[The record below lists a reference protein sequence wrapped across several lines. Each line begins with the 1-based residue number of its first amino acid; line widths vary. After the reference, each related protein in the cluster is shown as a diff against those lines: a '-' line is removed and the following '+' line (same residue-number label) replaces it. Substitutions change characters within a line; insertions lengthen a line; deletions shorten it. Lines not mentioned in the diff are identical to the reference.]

1 MGRYY
6 DDKISLAGLDPANP
20 SYQTLINAAN
30 AVDRAE
36 SNWYERRREGFD
48 QLDFGDFNKSKGDVE
63 RKYAELVSGLSVYD
77 FKSTFDRVGP
87 SRKNATGVFRFVH
100 NTFTNQGITDGYS
113 TERYEEGEEDDD
125 GNIDYVI
132 SSDVL
137 NYHVGRGK
145 GNADTLYD
153 DLKAFRTSSL
163 SSKNFYR
170 FDDDDEDP
178 GFVRVSDVFKGF
190 GEVPI
195 AWKPKSGY
203 SPQQLQVMNA
213 AGTDYNLQVGPVI
226 EQYKNVLDK
235 YNKAGGG
242 PLEFIFYDG
251 GTPDFIYENFQGK
264 NTSYNRPN
272 NLESELI
279 KETRGFGS

>member
-77 FKSTFDRVGP
+77 FKSTFDTVGP
-87 SRKNATGVFRFVH
+87 ARKNATNVYRFVH
-100 NTFTNQGITDGYS
+100 NTFDNMGITEGYS
-113 TERYEEGEEDDD
+113 DERYEETEEDED
-125 GNIDYVI
+125 GNVGYVLAT
-132 SSDVL
+132 DVL
-137 NYHVGRGK
+137 RYHVGRGK
-145 GNADTLYD
+145 GNVDTLYD
-153 DLKAFRTSSL
+153 DLSAFRTSSR
-163 SSKNFYR
+163 SSKDFYAYV
-170 FDDDDEDP
+170 DDDEDP
-178 GFVRVSDVFKGF
+178 GYVRVSDVFKGF
-190 GEVPI
+190 GEVPL
-195 AWKPKSGY
+195 AWKRKSGY
-203 SPQQLQVMNA
+203 SAQQLQVMKA
-213 AGTDYNLQVGPVI
+213 AGNDYDSQVGPVI
-226 EQYKNVLDK
+226 DEYKNVLDK

-251 GTPDFIYENFQGK
+251 GTPDFLYENFQGK

-279 KETRGFGS
+279 RETRGFGS